1 MILFFSLKG
10 HAISPYFGISAVLD
24 GVYYKTG
31 LGRNKKES
39 KQNAAK
45 LALDE
50 LLKLDYM
57 VAPASG
63 KSSKYSSSTWA
74 EICLELFC
82 LKSLCSFVKCFGVFV
97 V

>member
-1 MILFFSLKG
+1 MHYLVLLIMILFFSLKG
-10 HAISPYFGISAVLD
+10 HTISSYFGISAVLD

-39 KQNAAK
+39 KQCAAK

-50 LLKLDYM
+50 LLKLEYM

-63 KSSKYSSSTWA
+63 KSSKYSSST
-74 EICLELFC
+74 
-82 LKSLCSFVKCFGVFV
+82 
-97 V
+97 